1 MAFFNQFFSQL
12 VLYLI
17 FIGAIIGSVFI
28 GKALRK
34 HKDAKI
40 KMQSDQETT
49 KTEEI

>member
-1 MAFFNQFFSQL
+1 MIFFNEFFTQL
-12 VLYLI
+12 IIYFI

-40 KMQSDQETT
+40 KMQSEQVTT